1 MNGNKFFNKYPP
13 SILKHTFLI
22 LLMLVIVFPIIYTIL
37 CSFKSNAEILAHP
50 ETIIPMNPTLDNYK
64 QAWNTNNF
72 SVSKM
77 LFNSIYYTL
86 GMVIITLIM
95 SAVAGYVFTR
105 GNFPGKKTIFAVFTA
120 LMFVSLGTI
129 TMYPYFEVLDFMHID
144 KSLSALLLI
153 RCFAMP
159 TANVYLV
166 KGFLEGIPK
175 ELDEAAKIDGCGF
188 VGIFG
193 RIIFPLLKPILAT
206 IAILTFQ
213 GSWNDYLSPLIFTMS
228 KPEQRTLIVGIVQL
242 KSTGEAAASWNLM
255 LAGTTIAL
263 IPVLIA
269 YTFANRYFVEGI
281 AAGAVKG

>member
-1 MNGNKFFNKYPP
+1 MNKNKFFNKYLP
-13 SILKHTFLI
+13 SILKHIFLI
-22 LLMLVIVFPIIYTIL
+22 LLMLVIIFPVIYTIL

-50 ETIIPMNPTLDNYK
+50 ETIIPMEPTLDNYK
-64 QAWNTNNF
+64 QAWNTSNF

-86 GMVIITLIM
+86 GMVVITLIM
-95 SAVAGYVFTR
+95 SSVAGYVFAR

-129 TMYPYFEVLDFMHID
+129 TMYPYFKVLDFVHID
-144 KSLSALLLI
+144 KSLSSLLLI
-153 RCFAMP
+153 RCFGMP

-188 VGIFG
+188 VGIF
-193 RIIFPLLKPILAT
+193 RHIIFPLLKPILAT
-206 IAILTFQ
+206 IGILTFQ

-269 YTFANRYFVEGI
+269 YIFANRYFVEGI

>member
-1 MNGNKFFNKYPP
+1 MNKNKFFNKYLP
-13 SILKHTFLI
+13 SILKHTFLV
-22 LLMLVIVFPIIYTIL
+22 LLMLVIVFPVIYTIL

-105 GNFPGKKTIFAVFTA
+105 GNFPGKKAIFAVFTA
-120 LMFVSLGTI
+120 LMFVTLGTI

-153 RCFAMP
+153 RCFGMP

-193 RIIFPLLKPILAT
+193 RIILPLLKPILAT

-213 GSWNDYLSPLIFTMS
+213 GSWNDYLYPLIFTMS

-269 YTFANRYFVEGI
+269 YIFANRYFVEGI

>member
-1 MNGNKFFNKYPP
+1 MNRNKFFNKYLP

-50 ETIIPMNPTLDNYK
+50 ETIIPLNPTLDNYK
-64 QAWNTNNF
+64 QAWNTSNF

-129 TMYPYFEVLDFMHID
+129 TMYPYFEVLDFIHID

-153 RCFAMP
+153 RCFGMP

-188 VGIFG
+188 VGIFAK
-193 RIIFPLLKPILAT
+193 IIFPLLKPILAT

-213 GSWNDYLSPLIFTMS
+213 GSWNDYLNPLIFTMS

-242 KSTGEAAASWNLM
+242 KSTGEAAASCNLM

-269 YTFANRYFVEGI
+269 YIFANRYFVEGI

>member
-1 MNGNKFFNKYPP
+1 MLL
-13 SILKHTFLI
+13 ILI
-22 LLMLVIVFPIIYTIL
+22 LLVIIFPIIYTIL

-50 ETIIPMNPTLDNYK
+50 ETIVPRAPTLDNYI
-64 QAWNTNNF
+64 QAWNTSNF

-86 GMVIITLIM
+86 GMVVITLIM
-95 SAVAGYVFTR
+95 SAVAGYVFAR
-105 GNFPGKKTIFAVFTA
+105 GNFPGKKAIFAVFTA

-129 TMYPYFEVLDFMHID
+129 TMYPYFKVLDFMHIE
-144 KSLSALLLI
+144 KSLSSLLLI

-206 IAILTFQ
+206 IGILTFQ
-213 GSWNDYLSPLIFTMS
+213 GSWNEYLYPLIFTMS
-228 KPEQRTLIVGIVQL
+228 KPEQRPLIVGIVQL

-269 YTFANRYFVEGI
+269 YIFANRYFVEGI